1 MFLDHKVSAKLR
13 HCNSLNGV
21 PPFKSLKPQYR
32 YVKSSLPFTPLN
44 KDLRGSFLYFGY
56 SLEGFNGVVQVVG
69 IVFFEPPPIKMTT
82 CHDPYRELELYLE
95 KAQEEIGLAVKELE
109 DHDASLLP
117 DESLDWKNLN
127 DTLILPPQA
136 FRSDDW
142 HNKTNNRFVGVSKIS
157 NGNSSS
163 VNRVC
168 YDGNILDF
176 GYPSQKF
183 SSSGNSISRTSFA
196 SSFNPVITGNNGKT
210 CYSPNTRR
218 RLWRMHPSISFPET
232 SKDLLLLGK
241 ETKQISDSEYNK
253 NLLPNGWTDTSTE
266 NNFDF
271 RTLPNVGRKY
281 RQRSNSDTAAAN
293 VCYNYERP
301 RRQEESNAFPRPPS
315 GDVNLLSIWAD
326 NLVLELDKSL
336 SGELMNSTESFSPTS
351 DYSLSPTKHDENT
364 ETSNFGSTQLGFVN
378 KEKTASVESNLLS
391 YSGRNLKAVS
401 RSPDSGIEQISCN
414 TPDLSE
420 DCVDSTAKSKTK
432 LRDSNSSLLISA
444 TDTEHIT
451 PPPPQFKDENK
462 DVKDR
467 SQATQTERYICRRPS
482 CLKSAEYVLETHET
496 TEPLNNGNQN
506 CESLAQVIPSKT
518 IEFENSPV
526 VRTVCVVN
534 DVSVVNSDSK
544 MYGKIP
550 SNGTK
555 EENWEPFSLYPHA
568 SSSQICPVFSS
579 LPKPPK
585 IAPIATEKWNS
596 LPRDGG
602 KSPDPIS
609 TQRSASQSAVSTV
622 NYVSIDE
629 LAAFMRKIK
638 CNSYQPPRS
647 CADVSTDVKDDK
659 ENRDAITQT
668 TPVPLS
674 RSSSFTWVTEC
685 DCSDLDLQNENSDTD
700 ESLVMSGCSN
710 CKAEKRNLN
719 SSSSSLDI
727 SSDGD
732 ECEPVTPGS
741 GTSSLYLSACSGSS
755 DSFEEATLTLVTETP
770 SSDYI
775 KFTDDDS
782 NANIRQL
789 RSSEATLRGSTLGDI
804 SEEQVTSETISMR
817 SNISNPS
824 LTDSSTVDPLGQ
836 SASFPSTLKMSRKNR
851 FAGGPAQPIE
861 PTVLVINDL
870 NLKSVSA
877 PVLLRQKRYVA
888 STKAPESSS
897 SDSSP
902 PTGTRSKDSMSAK
915 DQVPARAH
923 SAKELNELQAIEAC
937 SWLRAAGFPQY
948 AQMYEDNQFPI
959 DISIVQKDH
968 AFLHPDSIQ
977 SLFRRL
983 NTLNRCAKMKFMDHV
998 HRKSLY
1004 TEDSDDEEQYALS
1017 ENWEFQR
1024 SSRRWSRI
1032 PSPLNDAAEFAAN
1045 EPPASSKPPGHQLAT
1060 SGRKYLC
1067 PEEAYCS
1074 SHDSV
1079 FIDDQ
1084 HSSPDSI
1091 RRSTQHKSERIS
1103 VSPSGHIGDC
1113 SPGSSSGSGGTLSLA
1128 SEDMQDQ
1135 RKTLRR
1141 SGSDRV
1147 KEGAKALLRR
1157 MESLKGKRKKKVSDA
1172 NKTQNVGTVHN
1183 GTDGSSSSSLTSS
1196 PQFRRSQKPNV
1207 VTPDGQS
1214 ETSLKESD
1222 VVSPKSKDDMGAH
1235 SDSECRLF
1243 LTSNRS
1249 KDANGNNAKHTK
1261 HCITSQTSVTVT
1273 SPQEESS
1280 VCQSKEGDKAND
1292 YLTPDYQSKSLLHP
1306 DSANSEKKKENKRGS
1321 YYDNV
1326 CAPLVVFNDLFTES
1340 EGGNECK
1347 AKTKGLLS
1355 PGDQDSYQNQ
1365 EDGDII
1371 IINNKERR
1379 DSGVGSSL
1387 TRGITYHQ
1395 APWHYLPFH
1404 NTPDAKLL
1412 SGPVQIT
1419 DLTAPQILLLRKLS
1433 LLKLT
1438 TIMEKFSPSSRT
1450 GWSWGVSKFIGRIR
1464 NPDYKDKVV
1473 FGVPLLLILQRTGQ
1487 PLPVSIQAAMQY
1499 LRKTALDS
1507 TGLFRKSGV
1516 RSRIQKLKSL
1526 NETFPEKISYEEQQA
1541 YDVADML
1548 KQYFRELPEAL
1559 LTNKLSE
1566 TFISIFQYV
1575 PEDLRLEAIR
1585 AALML
1590 MPDENREVLQS
1601 LLEFLYEVCQH
1612 SDINQM
1618 TATNIAVCF
1627 APSLFHLTT
1636 PRSASSSPRRRKTVG
1651 VPDLREL
1658 NENRAAYEC
1667 LSCMVSNYKTLFS
1680 VSEEVISQSRI
1691 SSTSHFQPATL
1702 EDLSSFIC
1710 NGQSGWKGYVD
1721 SCIQIFLKEAKEK
1734 YKGWKTVSQNDHVEL
1749 AYKKLSD
1756 GHPLKLWKVSAEV
1769 EAPPVELLN
1778 RILRERHLWDSSFTK
1793 WKVISRL
1800 AKHTEV
1806 FQYLSTCLPPHPPCD
1821 YCILRSWRTD
1831 LPKGACILIETSIEH
1846 PEAEIIPGS
1855 VRALILASR
1864 YLIEPCG
1871 SGKSRITYISRIDTR
1886 GRSPEWF
1893 NRAYGHICTLL
1904 LVKLRNSF
1912 SRSRADGPE
1921 TKV

>member
-1 MFLDHKVSAKLR
+1 
-13 HCNSLNGV
+13 
-21 PPFKSLKPQYR
+21 
-32 YVKSSLPFTPLN
+32 
-44 KDLRGSFLYFGY
+44 
-56 SLEGFNGVVQVVG
+56 
-69 IVFFEPPPIKMTT
+69 MTT

-95 KAQEEIGLAVKELE
+95 QAQEEIGLAIKELE
-109 DHDASLLP
+109 DHEVSLLS
-117 DESLDWKNLN
+117 DDSLDWKNLN
-127 DTLILPPQA
+127 DTLILPPQG
-136 FRSDDW
+136 FRSEEW
-142 HNKTNNRFVGVSKIS
+142 NNKTNGDIS
-157 NGNSSS
+157 RINANNSSS

-168 YDGNILDF
+168 YEGNILDF
-176 GYPSQKF
+176 GYPQTKF
-183 SSSGNSISRTSFA
+183 NSSENSFVPRTSFA
-196 SSFNPVITGNNGKT
+196 SSFSTNVTGKNGKT
-210 CYSPNTRR
+210 TYSPNTRR

-232 SKDLLLLGK
+232 SKDLLLIGK
-241 ETKQISDSEYNK
+241 DPQASDS
-253 NLLPNGWTDTSTE
+253 LIPNGRTQQSSE
-266 NNFDF
+266 ASFDF
-271 RTLPNVGRKY
+271 RTLQPAGRKC
-281 RQRSNSDTAAAN
+281 RQRSNSDTL
-293 VCYNYERP
+293 P
-301 RRQEESNAFPRPPS
+301 SSLSHTKPHIPEEFNAFPRPPS

-336 SGELMNSTESFSPTS
+336 SGELMNSAESFSPSS
-351 DYSLSPTKHDENT
+351 DYSLSPIKQDEN
-364 ETSNFGSTQLGFVN
+364 FKDSTFTNTISERESGIKQNSEL
-378 KEKTASVESNLLS
+378 EESNELQLS
-391 YSGRNLKAVS
+391 CKNLKLVS
-401 RSPDSGIEQISCN
+401 RSPDSGIEQTSCN
-414 TPDLSE
+414 TPDFAE
-420 DCVDSTAKSKTK
+420 DCVDAAPVSRKKVKGFSSD
-432 LRDSNSSLLISA
+432 LLDSGKDA
-444 TDTEHIT
+444 DYIT
-451 PPPPQFKDENK
+451 PPPPQFKDENHN
-462 DVKDR
+462 VRSIKDR
-467 SQATQTERYICRRPS
+467 SQATQTTHFCRRPS
-482 CLKSAEYVLETHET
+482 CLKSAEYVLEAQET
-496 TEPLNNGNQN
+496 VELFSSDNK
-506 CESLAQVIPSKT
+506 SRLSAAHVIPSKT
-518 IEFENSPV
+518 IELENSPV
-526 VRTVCVVN
+526 VRTVCVIN
-534 DVSVVNSDSK
+534 DGSEVSKDSETHQKSVTSDSK
-544 MYGKIP
+544 DGNFEVNNLLQP
-550 SNGTK
+550 
-555 EENWEPFSLYPHA
+555 
-568 SSSQICPVFSS
+568 QIRSFFSS

-585 IAPIATEKWNS
+585 TPPNNVDKWSS

-602 KSPDPIS
+602 KSPEPICP
-609 TQRSASQSAVSTV
+609 QRSASHSAVSNV
-622 NYVSIDE
+622 NFVSIDE
-629 LAAFMRKIK
+629 LAAFMRQMKSD
-638 CNSYQPPRS
+638 SYQLPSR
-647 CADVSTDVKDDK
+647 ADVSTDVKDDK
-659 ENRDAITQT
+659 ENRDAVTQT
-668 TPVPLS
+668 TPPSLS

-685 DCSDLDLQNENSDTD
+685 DCSDWDVQNEHSDTD

-710 CKAEKRNLN
+710 CKAENRNIN

-732 ECEPVTPGS
+732 ECLPATPGS
-741 GTSSLYLSACSGSS
+741 GASSLYLSACSGSS
-755 DSFEEATLTLVTETP
+755 DSFEEASVALVNDGT
-770 SSDYI
+770 SSDFF
-775 KFTDDDS
+775 KFPVDDLDQ
-782 NANIRQL
+782 NGRQQL
-789 RSSEATLRGSTLGDI
+789 RNSETTLRGSTLGDI
-804 SEEQVTSETISMR
+804 SEEQITSETISMR

-824 LTDSSTVDPLGQ
+824 LTDSNNVDPQGQ
-836 SASFPSTLKMSRKNR
+836 SASFPSTLRMSRKNR
-851 FAGGPAQPIE
+851 STDSPAQPIE

-877 PVLLRQKRYVA
+877 PVLLRQKRHV
-888 STKAPESSS
+888 SNSKAAESSS

-902 PTGTRSKDSMSAK
+902 PTGARNKDSVSASN
-915 DQVPARAH
+915 QVPPRAH
-923 SAKELNELQAIEAC
+923 SAKELNGKHGKKKNRIFCYLRQLRGSPNKLQAIEAC

-998 HRKSLY
+998 HRKTLY

-1032 PSPLNDAAEFAAN
+1032 PSPLDDAAEFVAN
-1045 EPPASSKPPGHQLAT
+1045 ESLAPSKPTAHLLAT
-1060 SGRKYLC
+1060 SGRKYLS

-1079 FIDDQ
+1079 FVDDQ

-1091 RRSTQHKSERIS
+1091 RRSTLHKSERIS
-1103 VSPSGHIGDC
+1103 VSPSSHIGDC

-1128 SEDMQDQ
+1128 SEDMQE
-1135 RKTLRR
+1135 RRTLRR

-1147 KEGAKALLRR
+1147 KEGAKALLKR
-1157 MESLKGKRKKKVSDA
+1157 MESLKGKRKKKVFDA
-1172 NKTQNVGTVHN
+1172 NKSQTVHN

-1207 VTPDGQS
+1207 VTPDAQS
-1214 ETSLKESD
+1214 EASLRESD
-1222 VVSPKSKDDMGAH
+1222 SVSYKSRDDVSAH

-1243 LTSNRS
+1243 LVSNRW
-1249 KDANGNNAKHTK
+1249 KDANSNNAKNTK
-1261 HCITSQTSVTVT
+1261 FCNTSVTVT
-1273 SPQEESS
+1273 CPPEELLLDSN
-1280 VCQSKEGDKAND
+1280 KEGEKGYD
-1292 YLTPDYQSKSLLHP
+1292 YLKPEFQTKTLLCS
-1306 DSANSEKKKENKRGS
+1306 DSPNSEENKGNRGS

-1326 CAPLVVFNDLFTES
+1326 CAPLVVFNDLFTEV
-1340 EGGNECK
+1340 ERAGENESTSK
-1347 AKTKGLLS
+1347 IKGLQ
-1355 PGDQDSYQNQ
+1355 PPFTDQDSYVNQ

-1371 IINNKERR
+1371 ISNKERR

-1387 TRGITYHQ
+1387 QRGITYHQ

-1404 NTPDAKLL
+1404 RDPDSTLF
-1412 SGPVQIT
+1412 SNPVQIT
-1419 DLTAPQILLLRKLS
+1419 DLTAPQMLLIRKLS

-1450 GWSWGVSKFIGRIR
+1450 GWTWGVQKFICRIR

-1487 PLPVSIQAAMQY
+1487 PLPISIQAAIQY

-1507 TGLFRKSGV
+1507 SGLFRKSGV
-1516 RSRIQKLKSL
+1516 RSRIQKLKTL
-1526 NETFPEKISYEEQQA
+1526 NETIPEKVSYEEQQA

-1575 PEDLRLEAIR
+1575 PEELRLEAIR

-1601 LLEFLYEVCQH
+1601 LLEFLHEVCQH
-1612 SDINQM
+1612 SGINQM

-1627 APSLFHLTT
+1627 APSLFHLST

-1667 LSCMVSNYKTLFS
+1667 LSCMVTNYETLFT
-1680 VSEEVISQSRI
+1680 VSEEILSQSRI
-1691 SSTSHFQPATL
+1691 TSTSYFQPATL
-1702 EDLSSFIC
+1702 EDLSSFVC

-1756 GHPLKLWKVSAEV
+1756 GHPLKLWKVSTEV

-1778 RILRERHLWDSSFTK
+1778 RILRERHLWDNSFSK
-1793 WKVISRL
+1793 WKVINRL

-1821 YCILRSWRTD
+1821 YCVLRSWRTD

-1846 PEAEIIPGS
+1846 PEAEKIPDS
-1855 VRALILASR
+1855 VRALVLASR

-1886 GRSPEWF
+1886 GRSPEWY

-1912 SRSRADGPE
+1912 ARSRADGPE

>member
-1 MFLDHKVSAKLR
+1 M
-13 HCNSLNGV
+13 
-21 PPFKSLKPQYR
+21 
-32 YVKSSLPFTPLN
+32 
-44 KDLRGSFLYFGY
+44 
-56 SLEGFNGVVQVVG
+56 
-69 IVFFEPPPIKMTT
+69 
-82 CHDPYRELELYLE
+82 
-95 KAQEEIGLAVKELE
+95 
-109 DHDASLLP
+109 
-117 DESLDWKNLN
+117 
-127 DTLILPPQA
+127 
-136 FRSDDW
+136 
-142 HNKTNNRFVGVSKIS
+142 SK
-157 NGNSSS
+157 
-163 VNRVC
+163 
-168 YDGNILDF
+168 
-176 GYPSQKF
+176 
-183 SSSGNSISRTSFA
+183 
-196 SSFNPVITGNNGKT
+196 
-210 CYSPNTRR
+210 RR
-218 RLWRMHPSISFPET
+218 RKARI
-232 SKDLLLLGK
+232 
-241 ETKQISDSEYNK
+241 N
-253 NLLPNGWTDTSTE
+253 
-266 NNFDF
+266 
-271 RTLPNVGRKY
+271 RK
-281 RQRSNSDTAAAN
+281 
-293 VCYNYERP
+293 
-301 RRQEESNAFPRPPS
+301 
-315 GDVNLLSIWAD
+315 
-326 NLVLELDKSL
+326 
-336 SGELMNSTESFSPTS
+336 
-351 DYSLSPTKHDENT
+351 
-364 ETSNFGSTQLGFVN
+364 
-378 KEKTASVESNLLS
+378 
-391 YSGRNLKAVS
+391 
-401 RSPDSGIEQISCN
+401 
-414 TPDLSE
+414 
-420 DCVDSTAKSKTK
+420 
-432 LRDSNSSLLISA
+432 
-444 TDTEHIT
+444 
-451 PPPPQFKDENK
+451 
-462 DVKDR
+462 
-467 SQATQTERYICRRPS
+467 
-482 CLKSAEYVLETHET
+482 
-496 TEPLNNGNQN
+496 
-506 CESLAQVIPSKT
+506 
-518 IEFENSPV
+518 
-526 VRTVCVVN
+526 
-534 DVSVVNSDSK
+534 
-544 MYGKIP
+544 
-550 SNGTK
+550 
-555 EENWEPFSLYPHA
+555 
-568 SSSQICPVFSS
+568 
-579 LPKPPK
+579 
-585 IAPIATEKWNS
+585 
-596 LPRDGG
+596 
-602 KSPDPIS
+602 
-609 TQRSASQSAVSTV
+609 
-622 NYVSIDE
+622 
-629 LAAFMRKIK
+629 
-638 CNSYQPPRS
+638 
-647 CADVSTDVKDDK
+647 
-659 ENRDAITQT
+659 
-668 TPVPLS
+668 
-674 RSSSFTWVTEC
+674 
-685 DCSDLDLQNENSDTD
+685 
-700 ESLVMSGCSN
+700 
-710 CKAEKRNLN
+710 
-719 SSSSSLDI
+719 
-727 SSDGD
+727 
-732 ECEPVTPGS
+732 
-741 GTSSLYLSACSGSS
+741 
-755 DSFEEATLTLVTETP
+755 
-770 SSDYI
+770 
-775 KFTDDDS
+775 
-782 NANIRQL
+782 
-789 RSSEATLRGSTLGDI
+789 
-804 SEEQVTSETISMR
+804 
-817 SNISNPS
+817 
-824 LTDSSTVDPLGQ
+824 
-836 SASFPSTLKMSRKNR
+836 
-851 FAGGPAQPIE
+851 
-861 PTVLVINDL
+861 
-870 NLKSVSA
+870 
-877 PVLLRQKRYVA
+877 
-888 STKAPESSS
+888 
-897 SDSSP
+897 
-902 PTGTRSKDSMSAK
+902 
-915 DQVPARAH
+915 
-923 SAKELNELQAIEAC
+923 LQAIEAC

-1017 ENWEFQR
+1017 ENWEFER

-1032 PSPLNDAAEFAAN
+1032 PSPLNDAVEFATN
-1045 EPPASSKPPGHQLAT
+1045 EPLASSKQSGHQLAT

-1067 PEEAYCS
+1067 PEETYCS

-1091 RRSTQHKSERIS
+1091 RRSTLHKSERIS
-1103 VSPSGHIGDC
+1103 VSPGHIGDC

-1128 SEDMQDQ
+1128 SEDFQEQ

-1172 NKTQNVGTVHN
+1172 NKTENVATVHN
-1183 GTDGSSSSSLTSS
+1183 GTDGSSSSSIPSS
-1196 PQFRRSQKPNV
+1196 PQFRRSQKPNI

-1214 ETSLKESD
+1214 ESSSKETDIAS
-1222 VVSPKSKDDMGAH
+1222 KSKDDMSAH

-1243 LTSNRS
+1243 LTSDRS
-1249 KDANGNNAKHTK
+1249 KDTNSNNVKHTK
-1261 HCITSQTSVTVT
+1261 HCITPQTSVTIT

-1280 VCQSKEGDKAND
+1280 ICLTKGDKDNE
-1292 YLTPDYQSKSLLHP
+1292 YLKPDYQGKSLLHP
-1306 DSANSEKKKENKRGS
+1306 DSANAEKKKENKRGS

-1340 EGGNECK
+1340 ENVCGNECK
-1347 AKTKGLLS
+1347 GTSKTKGLNS

-1371 IINNKERR
+1371 IINKERR

-1404 NTPDAKLL
+1404 NAPDTKLF
-1412 SGPVQIT
+1412 SAPVQIT

-1450 GWSWGVSKFIGRIR
+1450 GWSWGVSKFICRIR

-1487 PLPVSIQAAMQY
+1487 PLPISIQAAIQY

-1526 NETFPEKISYEEQQA
+1526 NETFSEKMSYEEQQA

-1566 TFISIFQYV
+1566 TFISIFQFV

-1612 SDINQM
+1612 SGINQM

-1636 PRSASSSPRRRKTVG
+1636 PRSTSSSPRRRKTVG

-1658 NENRAAYEC
+1658 NENKAAYEC

-1702 EDLSSFIC
+1702 EDLSSVIC

-1721 SCIQIFLKEAKEK
+1721 SCIQIFLKEAKDK

-1756 GHPLKLWKVSAEV
+1756 GHPLKLWKVSTEV

-1778 RILRERHLWDSSFTK
+1778 RILRERHLWDNSFTK
-1793 WKVISRL
+1793 WKVVSRL

-1806 FQYLSTCLPPHPPCD
+1806 FQYVNTCLPPHPPCD

-1831 LPKGACILIETSIEH
+1831 LPKGACILIETSVEH
-1846 PEAEIIPGS
+1846 PEAEVIPGS

-1886 GRSPEWF
+1886 GRSPEWY

-1912 SRSRADGPE
+1912 ARSRADGPE